1 MFHILTM
8 ARALSDDNRARIVM
22 ALRLRPLCACE
33 ITALLGLAPSTTSKH
48 LFLLK
53 QAKLID
59 SRKKGKWIYYSLPQ
73 KPEAS
78 VARTLDWIIN
88 ELAATPQ
95 IEQDA
100 ARIPEI
106 IHGER
111 GAHFHDQDI
120 HELCGDAS

>member
-8 ARALSDDNRARIVM
+8 ARALSDDSRARIVM
-22 ALRLRPLCACE
+22 ALRQRPLCACE

-53 QAKLID
+53 QAKLIA
-59 SRKKGKWIYYSLPQ
+59 SRKKGKWTYYSLPRN
-73 KPEAS
+73 PDPS
-78 VARTLDWIIN
+78 VARTLEWITG
-88 ELAATPQ
+88 ELAAMPQ
-95 IEQDA
+95 IQQDA
-100 ARIPEI
+100 IRIPEI

-111 GAHFHDQDI
+111 NAHFHNQDI